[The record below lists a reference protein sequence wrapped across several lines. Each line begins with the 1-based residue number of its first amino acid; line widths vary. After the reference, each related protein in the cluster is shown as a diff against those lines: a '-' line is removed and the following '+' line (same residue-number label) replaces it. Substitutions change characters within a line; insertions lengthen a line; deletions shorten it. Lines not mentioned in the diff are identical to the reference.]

1 MDPVGIGV
9 VALVLLAGVGG
20 GAWWKWSNGRLRDIA
35 PSVDS
40 GGKLSDRAGLL
51 IPSQDG
57 VGAAEDAGDARDTE
71 PGVDEHV
78 DPSTLTALGVRT
90 GERAT
95 LLQFS
100 SAYCAPCRAVSR
112 LSSEIA
118 DEIPGVRHIE
128 VDAETHLDEVRTL
141 GIWRT
146 PTLLLLD
153 SEGRIR
159 KRATGVPKKPQLIA
173 AVRETL

>member
-1 MDPVGIGV
+1 MDSVGIVV
-9 VALVLLAGVGG
+9 VALVLVVALVGG
-20 GAWWKWSNGRLRDIA
+20 LWWKRSNGRLRDV
-35 PSVDS
+35 PVDS
-40 GGKLSDRAGLL
+40 SVPVDNGGKLSDPPGLLVPTQEGAGL
-51 IPSQDG
+51 
-57 VGAAEDAGDARDTE
+57 AAGLPLDPAVLAGL
-71 PGVDEHV
+71 GVD
-78 DPSTLTALGVRT
+78 P

-112 LSSEIA
+112 ISSEVA
-118 DEIPGVRHIE
+118 GEIPGVHHVE
-128 VDAETHLDEVRTL
+128 VDAEEHFDAVKAL

-146 PTLLLLD
+146 PTLLVLD
-153 SEGRIR
+153 REGRVV